1 MSNEADPEIQGV
13 LIKNQTII
21 LEPNRQQELERKG
34 YGEMEKDK
42 LILKPFESL
51 YLLYIGV
58 LTIFKGKK
66 NINFNSFLQICKK
79 QDDTILT
86 KFLVYRDLRTRGYTV
101 KDGFGFGSDFRVY
114 GKGDFGEK
122 GAKFLV
128 FGLNEGKQE
137 KLGKLQKKVEEIT
150 KMGKEPIIAVIQR
163 QGEII
168 YYKISRINFYQNTQK
183 MDMQDFEFYS
193 IIYTLPTLLYILKD
207 FFSLH
212 IPDHIFQHNL
222 SY

>member
-1 MSNEADPEIQGV
+1 MESDNKFFMSTEADPEIQGV

-21 LEPNRQQELERKG
+21 LEPNRQQELEQKG
-34 YGEMEKDK
+34 YGEIEKDK
-42 LILKPFESL
+42 LFLKSFESL
-51 YLLYIGV
+51 YLLYTGMLV
-58 LTIFKGKK
+58 IFKGKK
-66 NINFNSFLQICKK
+66 NVNFNSFLQICKK

-168 YYKISRINFYQNTQK
+168 YYKISRMNFYQNTQK
-183 MDMQDFEFYS
+183 MDMQDFEF
-193 IIYTLPTLLYILKD
+193 
-207 FFSLH
+207 
-212 IPDHIFQHNL
+212 
-222 SY
+222 